1 MREISIIIPIFNEG
15 RNINELT
22 QLITKNLARIKKRF
36 KFEVIFVDDNSSDE
50 SHKILKNIR
59 TKRIKYFI
67 RKKIEICHN
76 LVCWVLRKQN
86 IIIY

>member
-36 KFEVIFVDDNSSDE
+36 KFEA
-50 SHKILKNIR
+50 KI
-59 TKRIKYFI
+59 
-67 RKKIEICHN
+67 
-76 LVCWVLRKQN
+76 
-86 IIIY
+86 

>member
-50 SHKILKNIR
+50 KVKILKNIR

-67 RKKIEICHN
+67 RKK
-76 LVCWVLRKQN
+76 
-86 IIIY
+86 